1 MFIYLTTTVGFY
13 GRTFGMRLFSL
24 EVVDIEGEN
33 YPTLHQAAVSS
44 AVYLLSFVFAGAGLL
59 TLLFNDERRAV
70 HDLVSG
76 TIVVKEN

>member
-1 MFIYLTTTVGFY
+1 MTTAIGLF

-24 EVVDIEGEN
+24 EVVDIEGES

-44 AVYLLSFVFAGAGLL
+44 SLYLLSLGLGGLGFL
-59 TLLFNDERRAV
+59 TLLTNPEKRAV

-76 TIVVKEN
+76 TIVVKEF